1 MFGEL
6 LTLST
11 INCSFNKAG
20 SVEFV
25 NMRRAGT
32 ISAAFWAVAGLLLLL
47 LCLSPPLYTSS
58 EHGASRHHRR
68 EWPSQKLKQQR
79 DAIPALTANRGPA
92 HQNPAKAPPQ
102 PLLTQALASNRSAEL
117 SSRDSFLAAR
127 RVHREFSLGKR
138 DALRCDDGPCIDGSC
153 CGKDHVCGYGPD
165 FCGTGCLS
173 QCDATAMCGQYSENG
188 DMPCGMK
195 LCCSASGWCG
205 VS

>member
-1 MFGEL
+1 
-6 LTLST
+6 
-11 INCSFNKAG
+11 
-20 SVEFV
+20 
-25 NMRRAGT
+25 MRRAGT

-79 DAIPALTANRGPA
+79 DGIPALTANRGPA

-102 PLLTQALASNRSAEL
+102 PLFTQTLASNRSDEL

-127 RVHREFSLGKR
+127 RVHREFGLRKR

-153 CGKDHVCGYGPD
+153 CGKDHVCGYGLDFYGPG
-165 FCGTGCLS
+165 FCGPCCPL